1 MYHKE
6 VGQHLKTPSHDL
18 LKDNGKQV
26 HESPTSYHGAKS
38 PFEVIPMK
46 PIHLKMPHRNHG
58 KGGAPSLHR
67 PKPLK
72 QARPKPSQS
81 TYLKLSESHQK
92 EPKAQNL
99 AVSLP
104 YYPPPV
110 HTHYDPPPPRQEIKT
125 LVKNLHSQL
134 HQHVSSFSTSKPRDN
149 QSEFYN
155 GGPVPKAKQQDHPR
169 TLVLHASPKYPIR
182 NEEKILLPP
191 EQAANQFKGSPG
203 SMHFQTKENAKP
215 WSSPTTSD
223 LYPQPQT
230 STHPPEVNLQLFNS
244 FSWTHPPG
252 SVDNHQADL
261 FHETLSQNMFLQI
274 PSENLKQRNKD
285 LMTSYPPPNI
295 VKDKSEPDI
304 GVDDLKLD
312 ILDVEATKKGTP
324 NPSLNEVQID
334 PDSFSFR
341 LDKMLR
347 KLSTLKATKPTLAAL
362 TKFSPFHEKSKN
374 SSFPVDGVIFQ
385 ELKNEESSQTANM
398 AKEDDDL
405 EYQNKETKEKK
416 EHSEGKEVEKAFLEE
431 NERANSGDHED
442 LVAAARL
449 ELMIESLS
457 AFRSKLSQIQLVI
470 AV

>member
-1 MYHKE
+1 MRKPSYKTTTNHKE
-6 VGQHLKTPSHDL
+6 VGPHLKKPKYEL
-18 LKDNGKQV
+18 PEDNGKNV
-26 HESPTSYHGAKS
+26 HESPV
-38 PFEVIPMK
+38 P
-46 PIHLKMPHRNHG
+46 LKMPHHNYG
-58 KGGAPSLHR
+58 KGGAPYLNR
-67 PKPLK
+67 PKHLK
-72 QARPKPSQS
+72 HARPKPVQS
-81 TYLKLSESHQK
+81 TYLKRIPESHQK
-92 EPKAQNL
+92 QPKAQKL

-110 HTHYDPPPPRQEIKT
+110 HTHYEPPPPRQEIKT
-125 LVKNLHSQL
+125 LVKNPHSQL
-134 HQHVSSFSTSKPRDN
+134 HQHVSSFSTSKPRDKHT
-149 QSEFYN
+149 EFYD
-155 GGPVPKAKQQDHPR
+155 GGPVPKAKQQDQPNPPS

-223 LYPQPQT
+223 LHPQPQT

-244 FSWTHPPG
+244 FSWAHPPG
-252 SVDNHQADL
+252 SVDNHQAD
-261 FHETLSQNMFLQI
+261 FFRETLSQNMFLQI

-285 LMTSYPPPNI
+285 LMSSYPPPNL

-304 GVDDLKLD
+304 GIDELKLD
-312 ILDVEATKKGTP
+312 ISDVEATKKGTP

-347 KLSTLKATKPTLAAL
+347 KLSTLKATKPTLATL
-362 TKFSPFHEKSKN
+362 TKTSPFHEKSKN
-374 SSFPVDGVIFQ
+374 SSFPVDGVIVQ
-385 ELKNEESSQTANM
+385 ELKNEEEESSQTANM

-405 EYQNKETKEKK
+405 EYQNKETKERKG
-416 EHSEGKEVEKAFLEE
+416 HSEGKEVDEAFLEE
-431 NERANSGDHED
+431 NERENSGDHED

-457 AFRSKLSQIQLVI
+457 AFRSE
-470 AV
+470 